1 MKTEDLRVGGK
12 GVEPVTVPVR
22 QAENIDDLSTLAKGN
37 AEVIT
42 RWANRGY
49 RIECQ
54 ERSGA
59 RDALKEGR
67 EKGVDTATLTAE
79 VAKIVAEYDPTAKA
93 ARGGPRERK
102 PITIKAGAGGKVS
115 MEDFLA
121 QLAAAGV
128 KVNFDEGEGAPAQ
141 G

>member
-1 MKTEDLRVGGK
+1 MKTENLKVGGK
-12 GVEPVTVPVR
+12 GIEAVTVPVR

-67 EKGVDTATLTAE
+67 EKNVATEQLTSDI
-79 VAKIVAEYDPTAKA
+79 AKIVADYDPTEKA

-121 QLAAAGV
+121 QLQAAGV
-128 KVNFDEGEGAPAQ
+128 KVNFDEGGAAQPA
-141 G
+141 

>member
-1 MKTEDLRVGGK
+1 MKTEQLKVGGK
-12 GVEPVTVPVR
+12 GIEGVTVPVK
-22 QAENIDDLSTLAKGN
+22 QAENLDDLSNLAKGN
-37 AEVIT
+37 VEVIT

-67 EKGVDTATLTAE
+67 DAGKDTPTLTTE
-79 VAKIVAEYDPTAKA
+79 IAKLVDEYDPTAKA

-102 PITIKAGAGGKVS
+102 PVVIKAGAGGKVS

-128 KVNFDEGEGAPAQ
+128 KVNFAEGADAGQPA
-141 G
+141 